1 MRNVGDMLESELDA
15 IFLLKFMVAI
25 GPTAHTHGLFMVNK
39 VIFLR

>member
-25 GPTAHTHGLFMVNK
+25 GPTTHHGLFMVSK
-39 VIFLR
+39 MIFLR